1 MFCNPFTPHA
11 LIVFFLAAF
20 AVSRPVRAQAPS
32 PTAEADEIEA
42 RLKALEQRVAASESG
57 SSNFMV
63 TGYGYA
69 TYDQRQ
75 GENRN
80 FNAAVSPIFLWR
92 LNNRILFS
100 AELEVGLDPDT
111 HNPDFGLEYANV
123 SLVVSDYSTLV
134 IGKMLTPFSAFLERG
149 HPAWINKSVD
159 MPLYTMDMDRQAPT
173 NSLGVQVRG
182 GVPVGDARLRYA
194 VWAENGPVL
203 NTDPMTAGTLQWE
216 NLPAGGGNNNA
227 AVGAHLWLSPIPN
240 LEFGAAWM
248 GGRPGAKNAGFDD
261 IRFNM
266 LEGDVNFQL
275 DSDALKGAFDARGEY
290 VRVRITNAV
299 YPGVPNYDNS
309 RSGGYG
315 QLAYRPAKAG
325 GKFLK
330 NLEPVFRYDWLNRP
344 EGDPSG
350 FSEKRLTLGLNY
362 YLASSAVIKAA
373 WQRLRVN
380 DPAGAISTPGFVAV
394 LAVGF

>member
-1 MFCNPFTPHA
+1 MFRNPFTPHA
-11 LIVFFLAAF
+11 LILFFLAAF
-20 AVSRPVRAQAPS
+20 AVGPPVRAQAPS
-32 PTAEADEIEA
+32 STAEADEIEA

-182 GVPVGDARLRYA
+182 GVPVNVLSMAMAGASA
-194 VWAENGPVL
+194 PVSL
-203 NTDPMTAGTLQWE
+203 AGTLVMHNAE
-216 NLPAGGGNNNA
+216 VLAGITLA
-227 AVGAHLWLSPIPN
+227 
-240 LEFGAAWM
+240 
-248 GGRPGAKNAGFDD
+248 
-261 IRFNM
+261 
-266 LEGDVNFQL
+266 QL
-275 DSDALKGAFDARGEY
+275 TVKGAPA
-290 VRVRITNAV
+290 I
-299 YPGVPNYDNS
+299 
-309 RSGGYG
+309 YG
-315 QLAYRPAKAG
+315 
-325 GKFLK
+325 
-330 NLEPVFRYDWLNRP
+330 
-344 EGDPSG
+344 S
-350 FSEKRLTLGLNY
+350 
-362 YLASSAVIKAA
+362 
-373 WQRLRVN
+373 
-380 DPAGAISTPGFVAV
+380 
-394 LAVGF
+394 